1 MLNIEV
7 CVGTSCYLR
16 GSYHI
21 INRLEELTEEAK
33 LSDKVNI
40 SSIFCLGNCGS
51 STSVRINDEVLSVT
65 IDGVDEFFKNHI
77 LHLVQKN

>member
-1 MLNIEV
+1 MLNVEV

-21 INRLEELTEEAK
+21 INRLEELSEEAG

-40 SSIFCLGNCGS
+40 ASIFCLSNCAGS
-51 STSVRINDEVLSVT
+51 ASVRINDEILSVT
-65 IDGVDEFFKNHI
+65 IDSVDEFFEKYI
-77 LHLVQKN
+77 LPLTQK